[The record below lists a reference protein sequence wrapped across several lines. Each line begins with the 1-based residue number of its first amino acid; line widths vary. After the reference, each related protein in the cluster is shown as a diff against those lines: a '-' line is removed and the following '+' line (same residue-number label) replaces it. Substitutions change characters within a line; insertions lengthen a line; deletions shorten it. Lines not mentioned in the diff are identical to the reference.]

1 MSYKTF
7 AGLTLS
13 TQVFA
18 AEGKYDQQSCYGGPL
33 HLIQHAEG
41 VRSGSYVVVGMMN
54 GAEGSP
60 FQMISGRCV
69 GAFSI
74 VGGQLDDN
82 GSCDFVNAGE
92 MTANDFT
99 E

>member
-1 MSYKTF
+1 MSYKTFLVCGAF

-41 VRSGSYVVVGMMN
+41 VRSGSYVVLV
-54 GAEGSP
+54 
-60 FQMISGRCV
+60 
-69 GAFSI
+69 
-74 VGGQLDDN
+74 
-82 GSCDFVNAGE
+82 
-92 MTANDFT
+92 
-99 E
+99 

>member
-18 AEGKYDQQSCYGGPL
+18 AEGKYDQQSCYGGRL

-41 VRSGSYVVVGMMN
+41 VRSGSYVVLV
-54 GAEGSP
+54 
-60 FQMISGRCV
+60 
-69 GAFSI
+69 
-74 VGGQLDDN
+74 
-82 GSCDFVNAGE
+82 
-92 MTANDFT
+92 
-99 E
+99 